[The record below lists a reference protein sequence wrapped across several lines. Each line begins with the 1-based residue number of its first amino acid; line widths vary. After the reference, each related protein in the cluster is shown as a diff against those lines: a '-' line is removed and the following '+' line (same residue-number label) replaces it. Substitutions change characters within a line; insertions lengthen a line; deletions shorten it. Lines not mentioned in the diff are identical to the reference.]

1 MKLARNPPP
10 GPDVAVP
17 AERPARRQLAL
28 EIAVIIRSG
37 GYRAGEWLR
46 QIDLEQRLG
55 ANRFEVRTA
64 LAELALRGTVEHV
77 PNRGFRVAEHD
88 RKRLRDLL
96 AVRALLETEAAVS
109 ALPFVTRAVLAE
121 LSRLAAGFEAAVA
134 HGTPAEQSATNLA
147 FHDALYALAPNRPL
161 AQLASEMRDR
171 ARLWPVV
178 LWPSAA
184 ALRRSAEGHRLILRA
199 LRAGDAAMVAAEVRA
214 HILSSAAND
223 PEVDRAAGQEGPPRA
238 PISR

>member
-1 MKLARNPPP
+1 MPSRNPPLEP
-10 GPDVAVP
+10 NAAVP
-17 AERPARRQLAL
+17 TGRRLKRQLSV

-37 GYRAGEWLR
+37 GYRTGEWLR
-46 QIDLEQRLG
+46 QIDLEERLG

-96 AVRALLETEAAVS
+96 AVRALLEAEAAVA

-121 LSRLAAGFEAAVA
+121 FSSLAEAFDEAVEI
-134 HGTPAEQSATNLA
+134 GSPAEQSAANLA
-147 FHDALYALAPNRPL
+147 FHDALYAHAPNRPL
-161 AQLASEMRDR
+161 AQLAIEMRDR

-199 LRAGDAAMVAAEVRA
+199 LSAGDAALLAAEVRA
-214 HILSSAAND
+214 HILGSAAND
-223 PEVDRAAGQEGPPRA
+223 PELG
-238 PISR
+238 